1 MPVNQS
7 NNGKNI
13 NSQTLET
20 EGNSEVEKVSQVVLE
35 SETKKQSDLDS
46 GDRQKE
52 LIEIEETSD
61 RDSISPRLKI
71 KITTLI
77 GSAVVL
83 PILAVGTATYYF
95 GSQAIDEQI
104 ASARRS
110 NIGIVQTELVRQ
122 QNLLTALLI
131 GTGTTALVAGAIAV
145 SGTKRLI
152 DGLDGQSEISTS
164 DQTQVDES
172 VPDFS
177 WQKKV
182 FQATVEEVRRDLNC
196 DRVVVYSLDRHQYG
210 VIVAES
216 VVADYTHAIGR
227 KIDNPL
233 ETKYLD
239 RYGNDRVKAI
249 DDIERS
255 NLSPDEREQLKQ
267 LQVKAN
273 LVTPIVFQER
283 LLGLLVAHQCSA
295 PRKWQQSE
303 IDLLHRTAEKASLT
317 IENALVS
324 DRLIDL
330 ETKTERESKYTY
342 CFNDAVRHIH
352 RTLEPDKILEIG
364 VEEVHRILKCD
375 RVVVYSLEQDK
386 YGVVIA
392 ESVSPDRSRALNKAI
407 KDLDLYRDGKVRAIN
422 NIYEAQLSQ
431 GYIEQLETL
440 EVKANLVTPILN
452 ADKLFILVAHQ
463 CDRPRNWQDYEIRW
477 MSSIATQIGFALDN
491 ARVLAEFATV
501 RDRAEIERKWT
512 YYFDDVVRH
521 IRQSLESKDIL
532 NISVEEVHRVLKC
545 DRVVVY
551 SLQQDNYG
559 MVIAESVSAG
569 RSRAE
574 NKTIADLDMY
584 RDGRV
589 RAIDNIYEAQLS
601 LGYIEQLEALE
612 VKAELVTPIVFQGKS
627 VLVAHQCDRQRNW
640 LDYEIRW
647 MSSVATQVGF
657 ALDNAILLKKL
668 QHNERSTQLLND
680 FSWKISQA
688 ADKELLNTAVEQVRK
703 IIKLDR
709 AVVYQFDLE
718 GRATVMAESVGS
730 GYPQA
735 SLLKEYLT
743 EESKNSPQVEAIADI
758 HKSNLSDRYL
768 KQLELLGV
776 KATITAP
783 ILRDKQLF
791 GLLIGHQCQ
800 QPRSWSQQETNL
812 FTQLA
817 LQTGSIL
824 DRVKLQEELILRKNS
839 QSERNYSQLNNQVQT
854 NSTIIVKPTEIEK
867 LDLLEPDLY
876 KMLGTLHDLRNSD
889 RQIKRVEPTQLSIE
903 EITVEAEEIIDL
915 ENNSELATITGEFVE
930 KLPASSQV
938 INLNQSEGDITEL
951 SDRISQQSL
960 FVTESFQ
967 KLAILAKQL
976 SEKDKK

>member
-7 NNGKNI
+7 NNGRNI
-13 NSQTLET
+13 NSQILET
-20 EGNSEVEKVSQVVLE
+20 ENNSKVEKVSGVVFE
-35 SETKKQSDLDS
+35 SEDNKQSDLDS
-46 GDRQKE
+46 GDRQ
-52 LIEIEETSD
+52 EESPD
-61 RDSISPRLKI
+61 RDLISSGLKV
-71 KITTLI
+71 KIATLI

-104 ASARRS
+104 TSARRS
-110 NIGIVQTELVRQ
+110 NIGIVQTELARQ

-145 SGTKRLI
+145 SGTKKLI

-164 DQTQVDES
+164 DQTQIDES
-172 VPDFS
+172 VLDLS
-177 WQKKV
+177 WQQKV
-182 FQATVEEVRRDLNC
+182 FQATVEEARRDLNC
-196 DRVVVYSLDRHQYG
+196 DRVVVYSLDRDRYG
-210 VIVAES
+210 TIVAES
-216 VVADYTHAIGR
+216 VVAGYTQAIGR

-249 DDIERS
+249 DDIELS

-283 LLGLLVAHQCSA
+283 SLGLLVAHQCSA

-330 ETKTERESKYTY
+330 ETKTETESKYTY
-342 CFNDAVRHIH
+342 YFDDAVRHI
-352 RTLEPDKILEIG
+352 RK
-364 VEEVHRILKCD
+364 
-375 RVVVYSLEQDK
+375 SLEQD
-386 YGVVIA
+386 
-392 ESVSPDRSRALNKAI
+392 
-407 KDLDLYRDGKVRAIN
+407 
-422 NIYEAQLSQ
+422 
-431 GYIEQLETL
+431 
-440 EVKANLVTPILN
+440 
-452 ADKLFILVAHQ
+452 
-463 CDRPRNWQDYEIRW
+463 
-477 MSSIATQIGFALDN
+477 
-491 ARVLAEFATV
+491 
-501 RDRAEIERKWT
+501 
-512 YYFDDVVRH
+512 
-521 IRQSLESKDIL
+521 DIL

-551 SLQQDNYG
+551 SLQQDRYG
-559 MVIAESVSAG
+559 VVIAESVSPD
-569 RSRAE
+569 RSRAL
-574 NKTIADLDMY
+574 NKTIKDLDLY
-584 RDGRV
+584 CDGQV

-601 LGYIEQLEALE
+601 QGYIEQLEALE
-612 VKAELVTPIVFQGKS
+612 VKASLITPIVSKGKLF
-627 VLVAHQCDRQRNW
+627 VLVAHQCDRPRNW

-647 MSSVATQVGF
+647 MSSLAIQVGFALDNARVLAESAIVRDRAETARKLTYYFDDVVRHIRQSLESKDILKVSVEEVHRVLKCDRVVVYSLEQDRYGVVIAESVSPGHSKTLNKTIKDLDLYRDGKVRAIDNIYEAQLSQGYIKQLEALEVKASLVTPIVSEGKLFVLVAHQCDRPRNWLDYEIRWMSSIAIQAGF

-668 QHNERSTQLLND
+668 QHNERSSQLLNE

-688 ADKELLNTAVEQVRK
+688 ADKEFLNTAVEQVRK

-709 AVVYQFDLE
+709 AVVYQFDPSD
-718 GRATVMAESVGS
+718 RATVMAESVGS

-735 SLLKEYLT
+735 SLLNNYLT
-743 EESKNSPQVEAIADI
+743 EESKNSFRFVAIADI
-758 HKSNLSDRYL
+758 HQSNLSDRYL
-768 KQLELLGV
+768 KQLKLLGV

-783 ILRDKQLF
+783 ILRDRQLF

-800 QPRSWSQQETNL
+800 QPRSWSQPETNL

-817 LQTGSIL
+817 LQTGLVL
-824 DRVKLQEELILRKNS
+824 DRVKLQEELISRKNS
-839 QSERNYSQLNNQVQT
+839 QSEPNYPQLNNQAQT
-854 NSTIIVKPTEIEK
+854 DTTAIVKQREIQE
-867 LDLLEPDLY
+867 LEQLEPDLY
-876 KMLGTLHDLRNSD
+876 QMLGTLHDLRNSD
-889 RQIKRVEPTQLSIE
+889 RQTQFPIE
-903 EITVEAEEIIDL
+903 EITVEAEEITLD
-915 ENNSELATITGEFVE
+915 SEDNPETAFITGEFVE
-930 KLPASSQV
+930 KSPV
-938 INLNQSEGDITEL
+938 ISELISLNQSEGDITEL
-951 SDRISQQSL
+951 SDRISKQSL

>member
-7 NNGKNI
+7 KNGKSI
-13 NSQTLET
+13 NSQIFEINA
-20 EGNSEVEKVSQVVLE
+20 NSEAGKISQVVLE
-35 SETKKQSDLDS
+35 SDKKQSDLNNS
-46 GDRQKE
+46 DRQKE
-52 LIEIEETSD
+52 LTEIEETSD

-77 GSAVVL
+77 GSAVIL
-83 PILAVGTATYYF
+83 PILAVGTACYYF
-95 GSQAIDEQI
+95 AHQAIDKQI
-104 ASARRS
+104 VWARRS
-110 NIGIVQTELVRQ
+110 NLVVAQTELVKQ

-145 SGTKRLI
+145 SRTKKLI
-152 DGLDGQSEISTS
+152 DSESGISTS
-164 DQTQVDES
+164 DPPQGDKSEL
-172 VPDFS
+172 DFS
-177 WQKKV
+177 WSDV
-182 FQATVEEVRRDLNC
+182 FQATVEEVRRDLHC
-196 DRVVVYSLDRHQYG
+196 DRVMVYSLEDRADG
-210 VIVAES
+210 AIVAES
-216 VVADYTHAIGR
+216 AVAGYTQGIGS
-227 KIDNPL
+227 KIDNL

-239 RYGNDRVKAI
+239 HYDNDRVRVI

-255 NLSPDEREQLKQ
+255 NLNSEEREQLKQ
-267 LQVKAN
+267 LEVKAS
-273 LVTPIVFQER
+273 LVTPIVFRGR

-303 IDLLHRTAEKASLT
+303 INLLHRTAQKAGLT

-324 DRLIDL
+324 DRFTHL
-330 ETKTERESKYTY
+330 ETKTEKASKYADY
-342 CFNDAVRHIH
+342 FDDAVRHI
-352 RTLEPDKILEIG
+352 RQALEPDKILEIG
-364 VEEVHRILKCD
+364 VEFVHRVLKCD
-375 RVVVYSLEQDK
+375 RVVVYSLQQDN
-386 YGVVIA
+386 YGMVIA
-392 ESVSPDRSRALNKAI
+392 ESVSAGRSRAENKTIA
-407 KDLDLYRDGKVRAIN
+407 DLDMYRDGRVRAID
-422 NIYEAQLSQ
+422 NIYEAQLSL
-431 GYIEQLETL
+431 GYIEQLEAL
-440 EVKANLVTPILN
+440 EVKAELVTPIVFQG
-452 ADKLFILVAHQ
+452 KSVLVAHQ
-463 CDRPRNWQDYEIRW
+463 CDRQRNWLDYEIRW

-491 ARVLAEFATV
+491 ARVLAESATI

-532 NISVEEVHRVLKC
+532 NISVEFVHRVLKC

-668 QHNERSTQLLND
+668 QHDERSTQLLND
-680 FSWKISQA
+680 FSFKISQTA
-688 ADKELLNTAVEQVRK
+688 NKSELLNTAVEQVRK

-709 AVVYQFDLE
+709 AVVYQFDPE
-718 GRATVMAESVGS
+718 RATVVAESVGS

-735 SLLKEYLT
+735 SLNDYLT
-743 EESKNSPQVEAIADI
+743 EEHQENSARVEAIADI
-758 HKSNLSDRYL
+758 HKSNLSDRHL
-768 KQLELLGV
+768 KQLESLGV

-783 ILRDKQLF
+783 ILRDRQLF

-800 QPRSWSQQETNL
+800 QPRSWSQSETNL
-812 FTQLA
+812 FTQFAWQIGLV
-817 LQTGSIL
+817 L
-824 DRVKLQEELILRKNS
+824 DRVKLEELILRKNS
-839 QSERNYSQLNNQVQT
+839 QSDRDYTESNNLAQ
-854 NSTIIVKPTEIEK
+854 NSTTIVKTTDIEE

-903 EITVEAEEIIDL
+903 EITVEVEEIIDL

>member
-7 NNGKNI
+7 NNGRNI
-13 NSQTLET
+13 DSQIVET
-20 EGNSEVEKVSQVVLE
+20 EANSKTRKASQVVLK
-35 SETKKQSDLDS
+35 SETKKQSDLDND
-46 GDRQKE
+46 GRQEE
-52 LIEIEETSD
+52 LTEIEELID
-61 RDSISPRLKI
+61 RDSISSRLKA
-71 KITTLI
+71 KIATLI
-77 GSAVVL
+77 GSAVML

-104 ASARRS
+104 VSARRS

-145 SGTKRLI
+145 SGTKKLI
-152 DGLDGQSEISTS
+152 DGQSEISTS
-164 DQTQVDES
+164 DQTQVDKS
-172 VPDFS
+172 VLDFS
-177 WQKKV
+177 WQQKV
-182 FQATVEEVRRDLNC
+182 FQATVEEALRDLNC
-196 DRVVVYSLDRHQYG
+196 DRVVIYSLDRHQYG
-210 VIVAES
+210 AIVAES
-216 VVADYTHAIGR
+216 VVAGYTQAIGR

-233 ETKYLD
+233 ETKYFD

-249 DDIERS
+249 DNIERS

-273 LVTPIVFQER
+273 LVTPIIFQER

-324 DRLIDL
+324 DRLINL
-330 ETKTERESKYTY
+330 ETKTEKEKKCTHY
-342 CFNDAVRHIH
+342 FNDAVRHI
-352 RTLEPDKILEIG
+352 RQSFEQDDILDIS
-364 VEEVHRILKCD
+364 VEEVHRVLKCD
-375 RVVVYSLEQDK
+375 RVVVCSLQQDR

-392 ESVSPDRSRALNKAI
+392 ESVSPDRSRALNKTI
-407 KDLDLYRDGKVRAIN
+407 KDLDLYRDGKVRAVN

-440 EVKANLVTPILN
+440 EVKANLVTPIVFQ
-452 ADKLFILVAHQ
+452 DKLFVLVAHQ
-463 CDRPRNWQDYEIRW
+463 CDRPRNWLDYEIRW

-491 ARVLAEFATV
+491 AEVLAESVIV
-501 RDRAEIERKWT
+501 RDRAETERKLT

-532 NISVEEVHRVLKC
+532 NVSVEEVHRVLKC
-545 DRVVVY
+545 DRVAVY
-551 SLQQDNYG
+551 SLQQDKYDV
-559 MVIAESVSAG
+559 VIAESVSPG
-569 RSRAE
+569 RSKTL
-574 NKTIADLDMY
+574 NKTIKDLLY
-584 RDGRV
+584 RDSQV

-601 LGYIEQLEALE
+601 QGYIEQLEALE
-612 VKAELVTPIVFQGKS
+612 VKASLITPIVSEGKLF
-627 VLVAHQCDRQRNW
+627 VLVAHQCDRPRNW

-647 MSSVATQVGF
+647 MSSIAIQVGF

-668 QHNERSTQLLND
+668 KHNERSTQLLND

-709 AVVYQFDLE
+709 AVVYQFDPK
-718 GRATVMAESVGS
+718 GRATVVAESVGS

-735 SLLKEYLT
+735 SLLKDYII

-758 HKSNLSDRYL
+758 HKYNLSDRYL
-768 KQLELLGV
+768 KQLEFLGV

-817 LQTGSIL
+817 LQTGLIL
-824 DRVKLQEELILRKNS
+824 DRVKLQEELITRKNS
-839 QSERNYSQLNNQVQT
+839 QSDRNYPQLNNQAQT
-854 NSTIIVKPTEIEK
+854 NSTIIVKHTEIEELK
-867 LDLLEPDLY
+867 QLEPDLY
-876 KMLGTLHDLRNSD
+876 QMLGTLHDLRNSD
-889 RQIKRVEPTQLSIE
+889 RQTKLIKPTQLPIE
-903 EITVEAEEIIDL
+903 KITVEAEEITLDS
-915 ENNSELATITGEFVE
+915 ENNPETAFITGEFVE
-930 KLPASSQV
+930 KSPAISKLIS
-938 INLNQSEGDITEL
+938 LNQSEGDITEL
-951 SDRISQQSL
+951 SDRISKQSL

-967 KLAILAKQL
+967 KLATFAKQL

>member
-13 NSQTLET
+13 NSQIFEINA
-20 EGNSEVEKVSQVVLE
+20 NSEAEKRSQVVLE
-35 SETKKQSDLDS
+35 SDKKQSDLDNS
-46 GDRQKE
+46 DRQKE
-52 LIEIEETSD
+52 LIIEESSE
-61 RDSISPRLKI
+61 RDSISPRLKV

-77 GSAVVL
+77 GSAVIL
-83 PILAVGTATYYF
+83 PILAVGTACYYF
-95 GSQAIDEQI
+95 AHQAIDKQI
-104 ASARRS
+104 VWARRS
-110 NIGIVQTELVRQ
+110 NLVVAQTELVRQ

-145 SGTKRLI
+145 SRTKKLI
-152 DGLDGQSEISTS
+152 DSESGISTS
-164 DQTQVDES
+164 DPPQVDKSEL
-172 VPDFS
+172 DFS
-177 WQKKV
+177 WEDV
-182 FQATVEEVRRDLNC
+182 FQATVEEVRRDLHC
-196 DRVVVYSLDRHQYG
+196 DRVMVYSLEDRYDG
-210 VIVAES
+210 AIVAES
-216 VVADYTHAIGR
+216 VVPGYTQAIDR
-227 KIDNPL
+227 KIDNL
-233 ETKYLD
+233 DKYLEYYD
-239 RYGNDRVKAI
+239 NERVRVI
-249 DDIERS
+249 DDIEGS
-255 NLSPDEREQLKQ
+255 NLNSEEREQLKQ
-267 LQVKAN
+267 LEVKAS
-273 LVTPIVFQER
+273 LVTPIVFRGR

-303 IDLLHRTAEKASLT
+303 INLLHRTAQKAGLT

-324 DRLIDL
+324 DRFTHL
-330 ETKTERESKYTY
+330 ETKTEKASKYADY
-342 CFNDAVRHIH
+342 FDDAVRHI
-352 RTLEPDKILEIG
+352 RQAVEPDKILEIG
-364 VEEVHRILKCD
+364 VE
-375 RVVVYSLEQDK
+375 
-386 YGVVIA
+386 
-392 ESVSPDRSRALNKAI
+392 
-407 KDLDLYRDGKVRAIN
+407 
-422 NIYEAQLSQ
+422 
-431 GYIEQLETL
+431 
-440 EVKANLVTPILN
+440 
-452 ADKLFILVAHQ
+452 F
-463 CDRPRNWQDYEIRW
+463 
-477 MSSIATQIGFALDN
+477 
-491 ARVLAEFATV
+491 
-501 RDRAEIERKWT
+501 
-512 YYFDDVVRH
+512 
-521 IRQSLESKDIL
+521 
-532 NISVEEVHRVLKC
+532 VHRVLKC

-551 SLQQDNYG
+551 SLGQDNYG

-601 LGYIEQLEALE
+601 QGYIESLEALE

-627 VLVAHQCDRQRNW
+627 VLVAHQCDRERNWLDDEIRWMSSIATQVGFALDNAWVLAESATIRGRVETERKWTYYFDDAVRHIRQAVEPDKILEIGVEFVHRVLKCDRVVVYSLGQDNYGMVIAESVSAGRSRAENKTIADLDMYRDGRVRAIDNIYEAQLSQGYIEQLETLEVKAELVTPIVFQGKSVLVAHQCDRERNW

-668 QHNERSTQLLND
+668 QHDERSTQLLND
-680 FSWKISQA
+680 FSCKISRTA
-688 ADKELLNTAVEQVRK
+688 NKSELLNTAVEQVRK

-709 AVVYQFDLE
+709 AVVYQFDPE
-718 GRATVMAESVGS
+718 RATVVAESVGS

-735 SLLKEYLT
+735 SLNDYLT
-743 EESKNSPQVEAIADI
+743 EEHQENSARVEAIADI
-758 HKSNLSDRYL
+758 HKSNLSDRDV
-768 KQLELLGV
+768 KQLESLGV

-800 QPRSWSQQETNL
+800 QPRSWSQSETNL
-812 FTQLA
+812 FTQFAWQIGLV
-817 LQTGSIL
+817 L
-824 DRVKLQEELILRKNS
+824 DRVKLEELILRKNS
-839 QSERNYSQLNNQVQT
+839 QSDRDYTESNNLAQ
-854 NSTIIVKPTEIEK
+854 NSTTIVKTTDIEE

-938 INLNQSEGDITEL
+938 INLNQSEGDISEL

-976 SEKDKK
+976 SEKDK

>member
-7 NNGKNI
+7 KNGKSI
-13 NSQTLET
+13 NSQIFEINA
-20 EGNSEVEKVSQVVLE
+20 NSEAGKISQVVLE
-35 SETKKQSDLDS
+35 SDKKQSDLNNS
-46 GDRQKE
+46 DRQKE

-77 GSAVVL
+77 GSAVIL
-83 PILAVGTATYYF
+83 PILAVGTACYYF
-95 GSQAIDEQI
+95 AHQAIDKQI
-104 ASARRS
+104 VWARRS
-110 NIGIVQTELVRQ
+110 NLVVAQTELVKQ

-145 SGTKRLI
+145 SKTKKLI
-152 DGLDGQSEISTS
+152 DSESGISTS
-164 DQTQVDES
+164 DPPQGDKSEL
-172 VPDFS
+172 DFS
-177 WQKKV
+177 WSDV
-182 FQATVEEVRRDLNC
+182 FQATVEEVRRDLHC
-196 DRVVVYSLDRHQYG
+196 DRVMVYSLEDRADG
-210 VIVAES
+210 AIVAES
-216 VVADYTHAIGR
+216 AVAGYTQGIGS
-227 KIDNPL
+227 KIDNL

-239 RYGNDRVKAI
+239 HYDNDRVRVI

-255 NLSPDEREQLKQ
+255 NLNSEEREQLKQ
-267 LQVKAN
+267 LEVKAS
-273 LVTPIVFQER
+273 LVTPIVFRGR

-303 IDLLHRTAEKASLT
+303 INLLHRTAQKAGLT

-324 DRLIDL
+324 DRFTHL
-330 ETKTERESKYTY
+330 ETKTERESKYTDY
-342 CFNDAVRHIH
+342 FDDAVRHI
-352 RTLEPDKILEIG
+352 RQAIEPDKILEIG
-364 VEEVHRILKCD
+364 VEFVHRVLKCD

-452 ADKLFILVAHQ
+452 ADKLFVLVAHQ

-491 ARVLAEFATV
+491 AKVLAEFATV
-501 RDRAEIERKWT
+501 RDRAETEREWT
-512 YYFDDVVRH
+512 YYFDDAVRH
-521 IRQSLESKDIL
+521 IRQALEPDKIL
-532 NISVEEVHRVLKC
+532 EIGVEFVHRVLKC

-559 MVIAESVSAG
+559 VVIAESVSAG

-668 QHNERSTQLLND
+668 QHDERSTQLLND
-680 FSWKISQA
+680 FSWKISQTA
-688 ADKELLNTAVEQVRK
+688 NKSELLNTAVEQVRK

-709 AVVYQFDLE
+709 AVVYQFDPE
-718 GRATVMAESVGS
+718 RATVVAESVGS

-735 SLLKEYLT
+735 SLNDYLT
-743 EESKNSPQVEAIADI
+743 EEHQENSARVEAIADI
-758 HKSNLSDRYL
+758 HKSNLSDRHL
-768 KQLELLGV
+768 KQLESLGV

-783 ILRDKQLF
+783 ILRDRQLF

-800 QPRSWSQQETNL
+800 QPRSWSQSETNL
-812 FTQLA
+812 FTQFAWQIGLV
-817 LQTGSIL
+817 L
-824 DRVKLQEELILRKNS
+824 DRVKLEELILRKNS
-839 QSERNYSQLNNQVQT
+839 QSDRDYTESNNLAL
-854 NSTIIVKPTEIEK
+854 NSTTIVKTTDIEE